1 MSYIKEQTMSNDAE
15 RFCLCNKNGHHDFI
29 VIDWLYQGQAP
40 NLHPHTKQARR
51 LLCQMCFAEYDLGMI
66 DRARKSLLSSEAA

>member
-1 MSYIKEQTMSNDAE
+1 MSNDAQFICDSTSNSIE
-15 RFCLCNKNGHHDFI
+15 HDFI

-51 LLCQMCFAEYDLGMI
+51 LLCQKCFVEYDLGMI
-66 DRARKSLLSSEAA
+66 ARARKSLLSSEAA